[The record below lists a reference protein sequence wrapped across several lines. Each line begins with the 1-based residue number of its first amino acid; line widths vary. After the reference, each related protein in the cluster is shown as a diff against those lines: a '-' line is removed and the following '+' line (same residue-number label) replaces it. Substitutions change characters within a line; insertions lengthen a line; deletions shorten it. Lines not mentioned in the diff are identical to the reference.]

1 MRQQIYTF
9 KYSKKMQDQIN
20 QLTELTKD
28 LFYMSETD
36 AAWQVHPL
44 KADEPVME
52 QLVTIA
58 KMPPSVDIEIRDWA
72 SFLQHATTTQ
82 DWMSAEEKATVV
94 RYQALKDYVNA
105 TLTDVQVYRLGTVEL
120 GVFVVGTTANCDIIA
135 LSTQAVET

>member
-1 MRQQIYTF
+1 
-9 KYSKKMQDQIN
+9 MQDQIN

-72 SFLQHATTTQ
+72 SFLQHATTAQ

-120 GVFVVGTTANCDIIA
+120 GVFVVGTTENCDIIA

>member
-1 MRQQIYTF
+1 
-9 KYSKKMQDQIN
+9 MQDQIN

-58 KMPPSVDIEIRDWA
+58 NMPPAVEIEIRAWE
-72 SFLQHATTTQ
+72 SFLQHATTVQ
-82 DWMSAEEKATVV
+82 DWMSDDEKTTVA

-105 TLTDVQVYRLGTVEL
+105 TLTDVQVYRLGAVEL
-120 GVFVVGTTANCDIIA
+120 SVFVVGTTADCDLIA
-135 LSTQAVET
+135 LATQAVET